1 MIQYTKNHVLI
12 DCQQNKKAPTFVFC
26 IPKIA
31 SSSVLEQSTHGP
43 NSMYRLRIPIENAFA
58 MHRRNDPFAI
68 IAIDRGHKY
77 ANAVLPNRHQD
88 GPCMFAENG
97 QTLIIEWSPSPEGP
111 QGAIN
116 SHSFPTIKAWAR
128 VEVCHYVEWWET
140 EAVGTGATMDNGR
153 GKCCIYRV
161 EGTPKLHRVFGRSK
175 PKLHRVFGE

>member
-1 MIQYTKNHVLI
+1 MVLLDESGKKCRNKNSYFDSFGRRKSHQYMIDRPMIQYTKNHVLI

-128 VEVCHYVEWWET
+128 VEV
-140 EAVGTGATMDNGR
+140 
-153 GKCCIYRV
+153 
-161 EGTPKLHRVFGRSK
+161 
-175 PKLHRVFGE
+175 